1 MADTGYLPLIHAE
14 IDGELDASQR
24 AELARRL
31 LADPEARA
39 LREDLR
45 RLCGA
50 LDAMQQIEPPPEL
63 CASILAALPAAPA
76 AAKGPAAARQPWS
89 SAHRWRYAAI
99 LAGAL
104 AAGTVL
110 FVTVEGPRPATSDT
124 AGTMAAARA
133 ATTVDTVSLA
143 NGPIAGRVSLYRDT
157 SGLSLKFEL
166 ATRAPVDVLVASDG
180 YTIRIKGLGGKAA
193 TGEPGT
199 TVASEWGASENNRR
213 ARFYRLTRDGHKQLQ
228 NETQDWEQTAAII
241 GRFFKAKAQDL
252 L

>member
-14 IDGELDASQR
+14 IDGELDGSQR
-24 AELARRL
+24 AELSRRL

-50 LDAMQQIEPPPEL
+50 LDAMGEIEPPPEL
-63 CASILAALPAAPA
+63 RAGILAALPAAA
-76 AAKGPAAARQPWS
+76 ARGPAAAPRQPWA
-89 SAHRWRYAAI
+89 SAHRWRYAAV

-133 ATTVDTVSLA
+133 ATTLDTVSLA
-143 NGPIAGRVSLYRDT
+143 NGPIAGRVSLYRDA
-157 SGLSLKFEL
+157 SGLGLKFEL
-166 ATRAPVDVLVASDG
+166 ATSAPVDVLVASGG
-180 YTIRIKGLGGKAA
+180 YTIRIKDLGGKAA

-199 TVASEWGASENNRR
+199 TVALPG
-213 ARFYRLTRDGHKQLQ
+213 
-228 NETQDWEQTAAII
+228 
-241 GRFFKAKAQDL
+241 FKATGQAVNL
-252 L
+252 TFLVAGREVANATLTAHESR